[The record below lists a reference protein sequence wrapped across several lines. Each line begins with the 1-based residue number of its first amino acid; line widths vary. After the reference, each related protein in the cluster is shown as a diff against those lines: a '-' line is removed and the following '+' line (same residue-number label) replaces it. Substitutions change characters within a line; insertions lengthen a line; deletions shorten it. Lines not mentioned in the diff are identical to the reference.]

1 MELTA
6 VTFFDLVRE
15 DMQVVEAQLRT
26 TIPAQPEAVSTA
38 VARLINAGGKRLRPV
53 LALLAGHV
61 FECDFDKI
69 VSVAAAVETLHTA
82 TLVHDDLVDGSLL
95 RRGMRT
101 LNAQWSP
108 SVTVLTGD
116 YLFARAAA
124 FAAQTDSI
132 AVVREFTNTL
142 QVIVGGEINQMF
154 AGRGIASREAY
165 LERIYAKT
173 AVLFALSAHTP
184 ALLSC
189 GEESRANAL
198 RTFGRE
204 MGMAFQIMDDI
215 LDFTGDEA
223 KLGKPVGSDLRQGL
237 FTLPALCYLESK
249 PNDADM
255 TALLNGSRNARILA
269 RVTQAIRQSSA
280 IGEARREAEAYVA
293 RAQAAL
299 AAVPDNAYRRALAEM
314 ADYVIR
320 RNL

>member
-15 DMQVVEAQLRT
+15 ELQAMEAQLRT
-26 TIPAQPEAVSTA
+26 TIPAEPEVLHTT
-38 VARLINAGGKRLRPV
+38 VARLINAGGKRLRPA
-53 LALLAGHV
+53 LALLAGRL
-61 FECDFDKI
+61 FECDLDQA
-69 VSVAAAVETLHTA
+69 VYVAAAVETLHTA

-108 SVTVLTGD
+108 AVTVLTGD
-116 YLFARAAA
+116 YLFARAAG
-124 FAAQTDSI
+124 FAAQANSI
-132 AVVREFTNTL
+132 AVVREFTNAL
-142 QVIVGGEINQMF
+142 QVIVTGEINQMF
-154 AGRGIASREAY
+154 AGRGQASREAY
-165 LERIYAKT
+165 LTRIYAKT

-184 ALLSC
+184 ALIGC
-189 GEESRANAL
+189 GDELVGEAL
-198 RTFGRE
+198 RTYGRE
-204 MGMAFQIMDDI
+204 IGMAFQIMDDI

-237 FTLPALCYLESK
+237 FTLPALCYLESR
-249 PNDADM
+249 PDDADLNS
-255 TALLNGSRNARILA
+255 LLNGSRNARTLA

-280 IGEARREAEAYVA
+280 IGAARREAEAYVA
-293 RAQAAL
+293 RAHAAL
-299 AAVPDNAYRRALAEM
+299 AGVPDNAYRRALHEM

>member
-15 DMQVVEAQLRT
+15 DLQAVEAQLRT
-26 TIPAQPEAVSTA
+26 TIPAQPEAVSVA

-53 LALLAGHV
+53 LALLAGRV
-61 FECDFDKI
+61 FECDLEKA
-69 VSVAAAVETLHTA
+69 VCVAAAVETLHTA

-101 LNAQWSP
+101 LNSQWSP

-132 AVVREFTNTL
+132 AVVREFSNTL
-142 QVIVGGEINQMF
+142 QVIIGGEINQMF
-154 AGRGIASREAY
+154 AGRGQASREAY
-165 LERIYAKT
+165 LDRIYAKT

-189 GEESRANAL
+189 GNEAMGDAL
-198 RTFGRE
+198 RTYGRE

-215 LDFTGDEA
+215 LDFTSDEA

-237 FTLPALCYLESK
+237 FTLPALCYLESH
-249 PNDADM
+249 PDDTDM
-255 TALLNGSRNARILA
+255 AALLKGSRNARMLA

-280 IGEARREAEAYVA
+280 IDAARQEAEAYVA

-299 AAVPDNAYRRALAEM
+299 AVVPDNAYRRALTDM

-320 RNL
+320 RDL

>member
-6 VTFFDLVRE
+6 VTFFDLVR
-15 DMQVVEAQLRT
+15 DDLNLVEAQLRT
-26 TIPAQPEAVSTA
+26 TIPAEPEAVSVA

-53 LALLAGHV
+53 LALLAGRL
-61 FECDFDKI
+61 FECDLDRS
-69 VSVAAAVETLHTA
+69 VCVAAAVETLHTA

-95 RRGMRT
+95 RRGIRT
-101 LNAQWSP
+101 LNSQWSP

-124 FAAQTDSI
+124 FAARTDSI
-132 AVVREFTNTL
+132 AVVREFSDSL
-142 QVIVGGEINQMF
+142 QVIIQGEINQMF
-154 AGRGIASREAY
+154 AGRGQASRQAY
-165 LERIYAKT
+165 FKRIYAKT

-189 GEESRANAL
+189 ASERVGEAL

-204 MGMAFQIMDDI
+204 VGIAFQIMDDI

-237 FTLPALCYLESK
+237 FTLPSLCYMESN
-249 PNDADM
+249 PDDADM
-255 TALLNGSRNARILA
+255 AAVINGSRNARTLA
-269 RVTQAIRQSSA
+269 RLTQAIRQSSA
-280 IGEARREAEAYVA
+280 ISKARQEAEAYVA
-293 RAQAAL
+293 RAHAAL
-299 AAVPDNAYRRALAEM
+299 ALAPDSAQRRALAEM

-320 RNL
+320 REQ

>member
-6 VTFFDLVRE
+6 VPFFDLVRE
-15 DMQVVEAQLRT
+15 DLQLVEAQLRT
-26 TIPAQPEAVSTA
+26 TIPDQPEVLHTT

-53 LALLAGHV
+53 LALLAGRL
-61 FECDFDKI
+61 FQCDPDKA
-69 VSVAAAVETLHTA
+69 VYVAAAVETLHTA

-124 FAAQTDSI
+124 FAAKADSI
-132 AVVREFTNTL
+132 AVVREFTDSL
-142 QVIVGGEINQMF
+142 QVIVAGEINQMF
-154 AGRGIASREAY
+154 AGRGQASREAY
-165 LERIYAKT
+165 LKRIYAKT
-173 AVLFALSAHTP
+173 AVLFVLSAHTP
-184 ALLSC
+184 ALLGC
-189 GEESRANAL
+189 GDEAMGDAL
-198 RTFGRE
+198 RTYGRE

-237 FTLPALCYLESK
+237 FTLPALCYMESK
-249 PNDADM
+249 PEDADM
-255 TALLNGSRNARILA
+255 AALLKGSRNARTLA

-280 IGEARREAEAYVA
+280 IDAARREAEAYVA
-293 RAQAAL
+293 RAKAAL
-299 AAVPDNAYRRALAEM
+299 APVPDNAYRRALVEM

-320 RNL
+320 RSL

>member
-6 VTFFDLVRE
+6 VTFFDLVRDE
-15 DMQVVEAQLRT
+15 MRLVEAQLRT
-26 TIPAQPEAVSTA
+26 TIPAQPEALSVA

-53 LALLAGHV
+53 LALLSSRL
-61 FECDFDKI
+61 FECDLDKA
-69 VSVAAAVETLHTA
+69 VCVAAAVETLHTA

-95 RRGMRT
+95 RRGIRT

-132 AVVREFTNTL
+132 AVVREFSNSL
-142 QVIVGGEINQMF
+142 QVIIEGEINQMF
-154 AGRGIASREAY
+154 AGRGEASREAY
-165 LERIYAKT
+165 FARIYAKT

-189 GEESRANAL
+189 SSPGVGEAL

-204 MGMAFQIMDDI
+204 MGIAFQIMDDI

-237 FTLPALCYLESK
+237 FTLPSLCYLESN
-249 PNDADM
+249 PDDPDLVAV
-255 TALLNGSRNARILA
+255 LGGSRNTRTLA
-269 RVTQAIRQSSA
+269 RLTQTIRQSSA
-280 IGEARREAEAYVA
+280 IGAARREAEAYVA

-299 AAVPDNAYRRALAEM
+299 AQAPDSAHRRALAEM